1 MIGMGVDWFKDLFDT
16 DGFLTRGHC
25 GPWSEPLKLAYIA
38 SNAVI
43 ALAYFLIP
51 FVLFVFWEKRRQ
63 DIEQPWILL
72 GFMAFITSCGLT
84 HVGDIAAF
92 WWPGYR
98 LFTLISIVTA
108 VLSIATALAL
118 PWVVKLLLTLPT
130 PEQFRRLNIELQE
143 AAKQK
148 DAAIVGLSDTV
159 AALHRQVDCLEQMRR
174 TGLWVAEQELTLRQ
188 LRNVLESSYEP
199 EATR

>member
-1 MIGMGVDWFKDLFDT
+1 MVVDWIRELFDA

-25 GPWSEPLKLAYIA
+25 GPWSESLKLTYIA

-43 ALAYFLIP
+43 ALAYLLIP
-51 FVLFVFWEKRRQ
+51 FALFVLWRKRRY

-72 GFMAFITSCGLT
+72 SFATFITACGLT
-84 HVGDIAAF
+84 HVGDVAVF

-98 LFTLISIVTA
+98 LYTLISIVTA
-108 VLSIATALAL
+108 VLSIATAMVL
-118 PWVVKLLLTLPT
+118 PWVVNIALDLPT

-143 AAKQK
+143 AVKQK
-148 DAAIVGLSDTV
+148 DAAIDGLSDTV
-159 AALHRQVDCLEQMRR
+159 TALHRQVDCLEQMRR
-174 TGLWVAEQELTLRQ
+174 TGLWVAEQELALRQ
-188 LRNVLESSYEP
+188 LRNVLESSYEQ